1 MSSESAQKMV
11 LTVWQ
16 EIVAALKEDN
26 EEVLEIVSASIAE
39 ED

>member
-1 MSSESAQKMV
+1 MV